1 MRWLFVVAVTAGCRF
16 EHGVA
21 LGDASVTAD
30 TSDAPVVDMHV
41 GTTCYGQWLD
51 GTIRFDTP
59 VLLATINDSI
69 AYDRDPFLPADE
81 LSIYF
86 STGRTGIAKVFAA
99 KRSNLNDNF
108 GAPVEASEFSSTAN
122 EAKLSISADN
132 KIAVVGS
139 DRFGSSGGFDVW
151 ESIRTSTTVQWPAM
165 NRTNV
170 MRVETFGNEHDPSL
184 SADGQRLYLAP
195 DQPSPQRIAV
205 ATRGGDGVFGTP
217 VVLANING
225 TNGDADP
232 SPTPDERILAF
243 SSNRSGSGDMY
254 YATRA
259 TTTADFGAPAPIPDV
274 NTSAPEG
281 DPHISTDGCRLY
293 FARALAGYQY
303 DLHMATARP

>member
-1 MRWLFVVAVTAGCRF
+1 VRWLFVVVVIAGCGF

-21 LGDASVTAD
+21 PGDARVVAD
-30 TSDAPVVDMHV
+30 TADAPVVDMNV
-41 GTTCYGQWLD
+41 GTTCYDQWLD

-59 VLLATINDSI
+59 VLLATINDNI
-69 AYDRDPFLPADE
+69 AYDRDPFLAADE

-86 STGRTGIAKVFAA
+86 STGRTGIAKVFTA
-99 KRSNLNDNF
+99 KRSSPNSDF
-108 GAPVEASEFSSTAN
+108 GMPVEASEFSSTAN

-139 DRFGSSGGFDVW
+139 DRFGTTGGFDVW
-151 ESIRTSTTVQWPAM
+151 ESIRTSTTAQWPAM

-170 MRVETFGNEHDPSL
+170 MMVETFGNEHDPTL
-184 SADGQRLYLAP
+184 SADGQHLYLAP

-205 ATRGGDGVFGTP
+205 ATRGGDGMFGTP
-217 VVLANING
+217 VTLANVNG
-225 TNGDADP
+225 TNGDGDP

-259 TTTADFGAPAPIPDV
+259 TATADFGAPQIIPDV
-274 NTSAPEG
+274 NTSGPEG
-281 DPHISTDGCRLY
+281 DPHVSTDGCRLY
-293 FARALAGYQY
+293 FARALVSFQY
-303 DLHMATARP
+303 DLYMATARP